1 MSQQNGG
8 ITDMWGAN
16 DTVANSVVKC
26 RVVIHFREIPFL
38 FAVECGTA
46 IWRLTEVY
54 TLPTF
59 RSHGVD

>member
-1 MSQQNGG
+1 
-8 ITDMWGAN
+8 MWGAN